1 MDSEL
6 KNRLLALSRK
16 VLENELYHSNHD
28 LSEYDIPEFEEDR
41 GLFVTLHI
49 KGKLRGCIGRLEARN
64 SIFRNVIELSKAAAF
79 EDHRFNNLTS
89 RELPKVL
96 IEISLLSKPEPVEGE
111 TSVEKVMK
119 IKPKKDGVIISS
131 GSRNA
136 TFLPQVWDSLPIRED
151 FISDLCKKAGL
162 SPDYW
167 QHNDLEISTYRVEH
181 FEEE

>member
-1 MDSEL
+1 MDKEL
-6 KNRLLALSRK
+6 KNDLLILSRR

-28 LSEYDIPEFEEDR
+28 LSEFDIPEFEEDR

-64 SIFRNVIELSKAAAF
+64 SIYRNVIELSKAAAF
-79 EDHRFNNLTS
+79 EDHRFKNLTS
-89 RELPKVL
+89 KELPDVR
-96 IEISLLSKPEPVEGE
+96 IEISLLTKPELVKGDS
-111 TSVEKVMK
+111 SVEKVMK

-151 FISDLCKKAGL
+151 FISDLCRKAGL
-162 SPDYW
+162 TPDYW
-167 QHNDLEISTYRVEH
+167 QHYDLEVSTYRVEH